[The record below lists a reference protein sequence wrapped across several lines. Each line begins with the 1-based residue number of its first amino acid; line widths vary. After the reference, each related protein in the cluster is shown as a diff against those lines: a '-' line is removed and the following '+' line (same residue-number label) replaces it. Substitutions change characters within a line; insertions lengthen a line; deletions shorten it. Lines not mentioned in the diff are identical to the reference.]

1 MNPNSLANKQK
12 QKQANKQKKIEFQLT
27 CKIHLFVPCNGN
39 QNCLD
44 KYLLTYHACYYN
56 HY

>member
-1 MNPNSLANKQK
+1 MNPNSLVNKQK

-44 KYLLTYHACYYN
+44 KYLLSYHACYYN